1 MNYQK
6 DSTLNFLF
14 NLLILST
21 LSFAALAN
29 DSAELRWAA
38 DTESGAPFVFYE
50 SENIQNMT
58 GFEYDIVQALAKKL
72 NRKPVFVQNSWDG
85 LIMGLQNDLYDVAI
99 NGIEIT
105 EDRQK
110 VINFSE
116 PYYATYLQI
125 ITLQKETRFKTLADL
140 AGFKVG
146 TLSGALSERVLRG
159 QGNIQVVTY
168 ESETLAHQ
176 DLEIQRIDALLFDAP
191 IAKYFSEINPKFN
204 VVPTPISNMTYG
216 IAVSKKNEKLLSE
229 INKALSEMAI
239 SGELKTIL
247 ERWALWNNSTATLF
261 NDNSPTRTPPT
272 QFDKYKASL
281 KLERS
286 LAERISIYKK
296 SWPSLQSAIMQ
307 TIRISFTAMIIAVAV
322 GLLLTLFRRNGGA
335 PASASVTLF
344 VELIRGT
351 PLLLQL
357 FFIFYAL
364 PSLGIEISAFWAA
377 VIGLGLNYSAQESEI
392 YRSGLNSVHPNQIEA
407 AKMLGLSK
415 LQTLVYVQMP
425 QAFRFCLPPMTSDF
439 IALIKDSSLVS
450 VITLV
455 ELTKTYSLL
464 SATYYDYA
472 GFALI
477 TAVLYMLIGL
487 PLVILAKFLEKK
499 FKH

>member
-1 MNYQK
+1 MRGNI
-6 DSTLNFLF
+6 LNFLF
-14 NLLILST
+14 KFLVCLVFIS
-21 LSFAALAN
+21 
-29 DSAELRWAA
+29 SAKADELPELRWAA
-38 DTESGAPFVFYE
+38 DTDSGAPFVFYE
-50 SENIQNMT
+50 TDNIQNMT
-58 GFEYDIVQALAKKL
+58 GFEYDIMKALAKKL
-72 NRKPVFVQNSWDG
+72 NRKPVFVQNSWEG
-85 LIMGLQNDLYDVAI
+85 LIMGLQNNLYDVAI

-125 ITLQKETRFKTLADL
+125 ITLQKENRFKNLADL
-140 AGFKVG
+140 SGFKVG
-146 TLSGALSERVLRG
+146 TLTGALSERILRG

-191 IAKYFSEINPKFN
+191 IAKYFSEINPKFK
-204 VVPTPISNMTYG
+204 VISTPISNMTYG
-216 IAVSKKNEKLLSE
+216 VAVTKKNEKLLND
-229 INKALSEMAI
+229 INKALAELI
-239 SGELKTIL
+239 TSGELKIIL
-247 ERWALWNNSTATLF
+247 ERWALWNSSTATLF

-272 QFDKYKASL
+272 EFEKYKASL

-286 LAERISIYKK
+286 FSERLEIYVK

-307 TIRISFTAMIIAVAV
+307 TVRISFTAMLIAVAV
-322 GLLLTLFRRNGGA
+322 GLILTLIRRNGGYL
-335 PASASVTLF
+335 SSNFITF
-344 VELIRGT
+344 YVELIRGT

-364 PSLGIEISAFWAA
+364 PSLGIQISAFWAA

-407 AKMLGLSK
+407 AKMLGLTQF
-415 LQTLVYVQMP
+415 QTLIHVQIP

-472 GFALI
+472 GFAVIAAL
-477 TAVLYMLIGL
+477 LYLLIGL
-487 PLVILAKFLEKK
+487 PLVVLAKFLEKK